1 MDSLTQIALGAA
13 VAEVTLGKKIGNK
26 SILWGAIAG
35 TIPDLDVLANGFMS
49 PLDALSFHRGFS
61 HSFLF
66 AVLAASGL
74 GPAVNW
80 IYKTKWHH
88 WIAFG
93 CWTLLFL
100 GIGIPI
106 LISTTGTG
114 IKLIS
119 FCMLV
124 LIIFSFFRKYRQ
136 PKPLDISANAW
147 DWTRLF
153 FLAIVTHPILD
164 TFTTYGTQLFQPFSS
179 YRAGFNNISVAD
191 PLYTIPLIVAIII
204 MSRYARSNPKRQK
217 IMWAG
222 LFISSLYMAFTI
234 WNKSQINTVFVDTL
248 KKENIE
254 YKRFMTSPTI
264 LNNMLWFCLAER
276 EDDFVFGLY
285 SHFDS
290 KKEVVLN
297 TMDKN
302 WDMLRAKDDD
312 DVINTLKWFSNSY
325 YAVMTRQDGST
336 QINDMRYGT
345 FDGSAT
351 DEKSFIFR
359 FGVKQQSDGYYILT
373 DEQAGPPNEER
384 MAIFRNLWER
394 IKGI

>member
-49 PLDALSFHRGFS
+49 PLDALSFHRGIS

-66 AVLAASGL
+66 SILAAAGL
-74 GPAVNW
+74 GPLVDW
-80 IYKTKWHH
+80 IYQSKWHH
-88 WIAFG
+88 RIAFS
-93 CWTLLFL
+93 CWAFLFL

-106 LISTTGTG
+106 LFSSVGLVV
-114 IKLIS
+114 KLIAFAMIVIIIYS
-119 FCMLV
+119 FYK
-124 LIIFSFFRKYRQ
+124 KYHE
-136 PKPLDISANAW
+136 PSPLTISATRW
-147 DWTRLF
+147 DWTKLF

-179 YRAGFNNISVAD
+179 VRVAFNNISVAD
-191 PLYTIPLIVAIII
+191 PLYTIPLIIAIIV
-204 MSRYARSNPKRQK
+204 MSRFARTDKRRQRV
-217 IMWAG
+217 MWAG
-222 LFISSLYMAFTI
+222 IIISSLYMAFTI
-234 WNKSQINTVFVDTL
+234 WNKSQINDVFVNTL

-254 YKRFMTSPTI
+254 YKRYMTSPTI
-264 LNNMLWFCLAER
+264 LNNVLWFCLAER
-276 EDDFVFGLY
+276 EDDYVFGLY
-285 SHFDS
+285 SQFDK

-302 WDMLRAKDDD
+302 WKMLDAQENDE
-312 DVINTLKWFSNSY
+312 VINTLAWFSNGY
-325 YAVMTRQDGST
+325 YTVMKRKDGSL
-336 QINDMRYGT
+336 QINDMRFGT
-345 FDGSAT
+345 FDGSVK
-351 DEKSFIFR
+351 DETGFIFR
-359 FGVKQQSDGYYILT
+359 FGVEKQADGIYVLT

-384 MAIFRNLWER
+384 MGIFKTLWAR